1 LPVLPHEL
9 ATCQTGEKFF
19 LHQNDYIEA
28 RFLTRGAFVHTM
40 QLQF

>member
-1 LPVLPHEL
+1 
-9 ATCQTGEKFF
+9 